1 MTDAPPSRR
10 RAWPVILLATV
21 IAGSLAGAGA
31 VAWTQSNADTV
42 AGLTP
47 VLTPSSPAPTEPPL
61 ATADPSPSIP
71 ALPNRDFE
79 AGNKGPG
86 VRILQRILAGLDYD
100 IGNIDGRF
108 GDDTHHA
115 VVAFQKVQGLPR
127 DGVVGK
133 ATRRAL
139 ADPVVP
145 VPRHPKRRGT
155 SIEVDLTRQV
165 LYLVQE
171 GDIGRIVDVS
181 TGGGYTF
188 VSRGVTK
195 VAMTV
200 TGDYEVYLQK
210 DGWYESS
217 VGPMYRSSFYLR
229 GFAIHGSASVPPYP
243 ASHGCVR
250 VTMSG
255 IDRLW
260 PKLHLGTK
268 VSVYRS

>member
-10 RAWPVILLATV
+10 RAWPAILLATV

-31 VAWTQSNADTV
+31 LAWTQRTSDTV
-42 AGLTP
+42 AAPTSSAS
-47 VLTPSSPAPTEPPL
+47 PSSPAPVE
-61 ATADPSPSIP
+61 PSPSVEP
-71 ALPNRDFE
+71 APALVLPNRDFE
-79 AGNKGPG
+79 QGNKGPG
-86 VRILQRILAGLDYD
+86 VRILQRILANLDYD
-100 IGNIDGRF
+100 VGEIDGRF

-127 DGVVGK
+127 DGVVGR

-139 ADPVVP
+139 SDPIIP

-165 LYLVQE
+165 LYLLQE

-268 VSVYRS
+268 VSVYRG